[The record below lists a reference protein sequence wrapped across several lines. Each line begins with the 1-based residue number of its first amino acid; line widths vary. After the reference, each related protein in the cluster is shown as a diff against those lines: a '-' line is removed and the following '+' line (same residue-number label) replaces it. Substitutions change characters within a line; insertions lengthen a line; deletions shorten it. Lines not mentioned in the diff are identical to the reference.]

1 MFLELHGTHCPAQ
14 SAQVFVQES
23 GNGAFEVIFRKFQYF
38 AQFLTGVL
46 AQQFQNLH
54 VVRALHQ
61 LLDGSVS
68 FFLLFAL
75 LVHYLAAYQH
85 EYCQTDK
92 GDDSDCTAEMNYE
105 GNEET
110 DGKRRSGSDEPAADN
125 AQYAGDTEHGGVASP
140 GAVGKGSTIATMK
153 VT

>member
-1 MFLELHGTHCPAQ
+1 M
-14 SAQVFVQES
+14 V
-23 GNGAFEVIFRKFQYF
+23 AFP
-38 AQFLTGVL
+38 
-46 AQQFQNLH
+46 
-54 VVRALHQ
+54 
-61 LLDGSVS
+61 

-125 AQYAGDTEHGGVASP
+125 AQYAGDTEYGGVTSP
-140 GAVGKGSTIATMK
+140 GAVGKGSTRK
-153 VT
+153 HHESNVSGGEREFQ